1 MEDVDHLNLEE
12 YKIMIVLDA
21 KCRKCRR
28 AGEKL
33 FLKGDRCYSI
43 KCALIRK
50 PYAPGLHH
58 KKVTKAISEYGK
70 QLNEVRKV
78 KLTYGVNEAQMKK
91 YFNKARK
98 SPQSTSD
105 IFFKKLELRL
115 DNVVFRAGFANSRKG
130 ARQLVSHGHIL
141 VNGKK
146 IDVPAYELKKGDIV
160 MIRLQ
165 SLNKKPFANLV
176 QRLKKSQVPDYLS
189 LNPEKLE
196 VKVIA
201 EPSLAKQLPPFDFR
215 QIVEFY
221 SR

>member
-1 MEDVDHLNLEE
+1 
-12 YKIMIVLDA
+12 MIVLDA

-33 FLKGDRCYSI
+33 FLKGERCYSI
-43 KCALIRK
+43 KCAFLRK
-50 PYAPGLHH
+50 PYAPGMH
-58 KKVTKAISEYGK
+58 KKRGTKMVSEYGR
-70 QLNEVRKV
+70 QLNEVKKA

-91 YFNKARK
+91 YFKESAK
-98 SPQSTSD
+98 SPQSTSE

-115 DNVVFRAGFANSRKG
+115 DNVVFSLGLAPSRKA
-130 ARQLVSHGHIL
+130 ARQIVSHGHIL
-141 VNGKK
+141 VNDKK
-146 IDVPAYELKKGDIV
+146 IDVPAYELKKGDIIT
-160 MIRLQ
+160 IRPQ
-165 SLNKKPFANLV
+165 SLEKAPFKNLSKN
-176 QRLKKSQVPDYLS
+176 LKKIQLPEYLT

-196 VKVIA
+196 AKVIA

>member
-1 MEDVDHLNLEE
+1 MP
-12 YKIMIVLDA
+12 VLDA

-50 PYAPGLHH
+50 PYAPGMHR
-58 KKVTKAISEYGK
+58 KKTTKAASEYGR

-78 KLTYGVNEAQMKK
+78 KLSYGVNEAQMKK
-91 YFNKARK
+91 YFKEASK

-115 DNVVFRAGFANSRKG
+115 DNVIYRLGFSSSRRA

-146 IDVPAYELKKGDIV
+146 IDVPAYELKKGDVIS
-160 MIRLQ
+160 IRPE
-165 SLNKKPFANLV
+165 SKNKAPFVNLDKK
-176 QRLKKSQVPDYLS
+176 LKKAQMPDYLTFDA
-189 LNPEKLE
+189 EKLE
-196 VKVIA
+196 AKIIA

>member
-1 MEDVDHLNLEE
+1 MP
-12 YKIMIVLDA
+12 VLDA

-28 AGEKL
+28 VGEKL

-50 PYAPGLHH
+50 PYAPGMHR
-58 KKVTKAISEYGK
+58 KRVAKATSEYGR
-70 QLNEVRKV
+70 QLNEVRKA
-78 KLTYGVNEAQMKK
+78 KLTYGVNEAQMEK
-91 YFNKARK
+91 YFKQASK
-98 SPQSTSD
+98 SPQSTSE

-115 DNVVFRAGFANSRKG
+115 DNVVFRLGLASSRKG

-146 IDVPAYELKKGDIV
+146 IDVPAYELKKGDVISV
-160 MIRLQ
+160 RTQ
-165 SLNKKPFANLV
+165 SLNKAPFVNLSKK
-176 QRLKKSQVPDYLS
+176 LKKNQLPDYLS
-189 LNPEKLE
+189 FNPEKLE
-196 VKVIA
+196 AKIIA

>member
-1 MEDVDHLNLEE
+1 
-12 YKIMIVLDA
+12 MIVLDA

-33 FLKGDRCYSI
+33 FLKGERCYSI
-43 KCALIRK
+43 KCAFLRK
-50 PYAPGLHH
+50 PYAPGMH
-58 KKVTKAISEYGK
+58 KKRRTKMVSEYGR
-70 QLNEVRKV
+70 QLNEVKKA

-91 YFNKARK
+91 YFKESAK
-98 SPQSTSD
+98 SPQSTSE

-115 DNVVFRAGFANSRKG
+115 DNVVFSLGLAPSRKA
-130 ARQLVSHGHIL
+130 ARQIVSHGHIL
-141 VNGKK
+141 VNDKK
-146 IDVPAYELKKGDIV
+146 IDVPAYELKKGDIIT
-160 MIRLQ
+160 IRPQ
-165 SLNKKPFANLV
+165 SLEKAPFKNLSKN
-176 QRLKKSQVPDYLS
+176 LKKIQLPEYLT

-196 VKVIA
+196 AKVIA

>member
-1 MEDVDHLNLEE
+1 
-12 YKIMIVLDA
+12 MIVLDA

-33 FLKGDRCYSI
+33 FLKGERCYSI
-43 KCALIRK
+43 KCAFLRK
-50 PYAPGLHH
+50 PYAPGMH
-58 KKVTKAISEYGK
+58 KKRRTKMVSEYGR
-70 QLNEVRKV
+70 QLNEVKKA

-91 YFNKARK
+91 YFKESAK
-98 SPQSTSD
+98 SPQSTSE

-115 DNVVFRAGFANSRKG
+115 DNVVFSLGLAPSRKA
-130 ARQLVSHGHIL
+130 ARQIVSHGHIL
-141 VNGKK
+141 VNDKK
-146 IDVPAYELKKGDIV
+146 IDVPAYELKKGDIIT
-160 MIRLQ
+160 IRPQ
-165 SLNKKPFANLV
+165 SLEKAPFKNFSKN
-176 QRLKKSQVPDYLS
+176 LKKIQLPEYLT

-196 VKVIA
+196 AKVIA